1 MGLAQGPDGSLYM
14 NDSEKGKIWRVMFKG
29 DKNNFGTKQ
38 LAVMAAR
45 KLTSPN
51 VKTPDIEKD
60 NLMRGQLAAGS
71 KLYNTYCASCHQQNG
86 KGDGTRFPPLAES
99 EWVNGD
105 KKKLIEV
112 VLNGLS
118 GPITVKG
125 VGYNEAMPPHG
136 YLQDSEIAQILTYVR
151 SSFGNNSGFVS
162 PNEVSRYRAKK

>member
-14 NDSEKGKIWRVMFKG
+14 NESENGKIWRVMYKG
-29 DKNNFGTKQ
+29 DKKTFGTKQ
-38 LAVMAAR
+38 LAGMAAR

-60 NLMRGQLAAGS
+60 NLMKGQLAAGS

-105 KKKLIEV
+105 KKRLIQV
-112 VLNGLS
+112 ILNGLS
-118 GPITVKG
+118 GPVTVKG
-125 VGYNEAMPPHG
+125 VGYNEIMPPHS
-136 YLQDSEIAQILTYVR
+136 YLKDSEIAQILTYVR
-151 SSFGNNSGFVS
+151 SSFGNKSGFVS
-162 PNEVSRYRAKK
+162 PNEVSRYRAK